1 MSQTL
6 SPSLACC
13 YGMARVTRMW
23 KISRASVYRKE
34 RF

>member
-6 SPSLACC
+6 SPSLARC

-23 KISRASVYRKE
+23 KISSYSRKLVTA
-34 RF
+34 